1 MIFEKLLMK
10 PGYEL
15 NLRMILYNSSL
26 LVPAWTF
33 RCLLLL
39 SEIASVS
46 AEAPG
51 LKSADLGV
59 TVFMYQDCWEAKPE
73 CSYKPISSMA
83 WENKTQSLCVREGN
97 VPSVPCIPGEAS
109 VKTGILILI
118 WQHSTKTTCIPF
130 QPPPPKRFLSKI
142 ILAYYYYYSPLAI
155 K

>member
-51 LKSADLGV
+51 LKSVDLGV
-59 TVFMYQDCWEAKPE
+59 TVFMYQDC
-73 CSYKPISSMA
+73 
-83 WENKTQSLCVREGN
+83 
-97 VPSVPCIPGEAS
+97 
-109 VKTGILILI
+109 
-118 WQHSTKTTCIPF
+118 
-130 QPPPPKRFLSKI
+130 
-142 ILAYYYYYSPLAI
+142 
-155 K
+155 